1 MFTDPK
7 LNYLIHR
14 LKGLGRYEIFPNLI
28 NSNLHSALFPTR
40 HQENTFFSL
49 LLFHF
54 KEEDATE

>member
-1 MFTDPK
+1 M
-7 LNYLIHR
+7 HR

-28 NSNLHSALFPTR
+28 NSDLHSALFPTR